1 MTRHRDS
8 SVTDR
13 IAHEPTGIDIYD
25 SPTEQ
30 EKHEQAVEALAEEFH
45 RHILEVQE
53 VYERAYIELKSQAT
67 VKDFLPVFVARH
79 ARAVLRQRAID

>member
-1 MTRHRDS
+1 MTRQRDS

-13 IAHEPTGIDIYD
+13 IAHEPSGIDIYD
-25 SPTEQ
+25 SRAEQ
-30 EKHEQAVEALAEEFH
+30 QKHEQAVEALAEEFH
-45 RHILEVQE
+45 RHVVEVQG
-53 VYERAYIELKSQAT
+53 VYERAYIELKSRAT